1 EVYFKGKKV
10 LKYAGLAEIFVPYD
24 KGQPRPEDFQDGM
37 GGGNLVAL
45 LPGKDCTPGTS
56 CQAFNAQ
63 GKEEGKRVVMVHEES
78 AGLVYM
84 GRMGRAYGK
93 MLVVWCMS
101 RLDGYTYITRWRF
114 RDDGVLMPEVGL
126 TGELEH
132 LDKGDSSPRGS
143 FVAKAGRADKIF
155 APSHV
160 HNF

>member
-1 EVYFKGKKV
+1 KPAPIPAIDDEEPPPTNKSGNLVTWEGWSFRWSVRKRAGLVLSEVYFKGKKV

-37 GGGNLVAL
+37 GGGNRVAL

-101 RLDGYTYITRWRF
+101 RLDGYTYITRW
-114 RDDGVLMPEVGL
+114 
-126 TGELEH
+126 
-132 LDKGDSSPRGS
+132 
-143 FVAKAGRADKIF
+143 
-155 APSHV
+155 
-160 HNF
+160 